1 MENHKG
7 FIVLV
12 DISGYTNFVSS
23 HNVDSSKNKKLS
35 LGQAHAEHVI
45 TDLLEHVINEL
56 DGILTIN
63 KLQGDAALF
72 YAISENPGTLS
83 DTIIKKLQ
91 TSFEIFNQRV
101 NDLQFCEVCSCGTCV
116 DVGNLKLKSFVH
128 FGEFLIKKI
137 NQFKEIA
144 GQDVIL
150 AHRLMKNSISVSEY
164 MLFTKP
170 FIEIQSIDSLGSIE
184 ERKEKYDNLGSVDCT
199 VFYPNN
205 ELYNLEISQKGSWF
219 GSMFS
224 NIKYFINS
232 KSKKD
237 IELKYNLISG

>member
-1 MENHKG
+1 MSFLFVGRLVDLEMENHKG

-91 TSFEIFNQRV
+91 TSFEIF
-101 NDLQFCEVCSCGTCV
+101 SKTSS
-116 DVGNLKLKSFVH
+116 KSF
-128 FGEFLIKKI
+128 L
-137 NQFKEIA
+137 
-144 GQDVIL
+144 
-150 AHRLMKNSISVSEY
+150 
-164 MLFTKP
+164 
-170 FIEIQSIDSLGSIE
+170 
-184 ERKEKYDNLGSVDCT
+184 
-199 VFYPNN
+199 
-205 ELYNLEISQKGSWF
+205 
-219 GSMFS
+219 
-224 NIKYFINS
+224 
-232 KSKKD
+232 
-237 IELKYNLISG
+237 